1 MRLCRRSR
9 GLIQPLNMPA
19 ANYCCLMIRLDSVG
33 VNAARFAPN
42 IMTSWQICRERS
54 CAVPFGRVAE
64 GVKPL
69 PYERSHSRAREAG
82 YGDLPFNISIGDL
95 RLVRVRGLPTRAFS
109 AGVLRE
115 RPERSRR
122 KSRLPRPSN
131 DCRVDALPELGLAV
145 TDQPSS
151 RASFLSLPA
160 KYIFNPTVD
169 MPTGD
174 YCDGYCGESKYCS
187 LRSQHHDPHRTRDHA
202 VQMDVGLSATNAS
215 LPKHLY
221 K

>member
-1 MRLCRRSR
+1 
-9 GLIQPLNMPA
+9 
-19 ANYCCLMIRLDSVG
+19 MIRLDSVG

-145 TDQPSS
+145 TDPPVI
-151 RASFLSLPA
+151 ASEPGIAVTDSLVLGLIPHPCQCFLLLPRRQ
-160 KYIFNPTVD
+160 V
-169 MPTGD
+169 
-174 YCDGYCGESKYCS
+174 
-187 LRSQHHDPHRTRDHA
+187 
-202 VQMDVGLSATNAS
+202 
-215 LPKHLY
+215 
-221 K
+221 